1 MINCVLNR
9 GNLPQNTSNNGTLP
23 CSDPNSATLTHLD
36 EWVKGSSVSET
47 VAHLNLKSIDNPV
60 AIANLLNW
68 QKYLGTG
75 GWYVTSCDPLT
86 GKRIQFGQFKPDQP
100 IVFPNQEKPQKYFS
114 FPKDTE
120 SQVICL
126 VLALNEWVLI
136 SERFGV
142 PIVNEDI
149 DESRDDLGFWKWV
162 LNHPEIPIL
171 ITEGAKKAACLLS
184 CGWVA
189 LALTGVWNGQK
200 KKKLHPSLVPFVVPG
215 RPIDLV
221 FDADV
226 VIKESVQDALRVLGH
241 LIHRAK
247 GIVRIVTW
255 DLQLGKGCDDLI
267 VAHGADEFEQ
277 IMNDATPY
285 SEWLKKLEQQLERTP
300 SVTRFG
306 KAALTQKIPPADVIG
321 REIIEDYRAR
331 LLWNDEQKTWMHYS
345 LERSGVWSTVSEQYI
360 ESVVD
365 AILESK
371 GIVGYGS
378 AAYVTNIVA
387 KMRRRLLERLWGE
400 RSANE
405 ILPFTDGVL
414 NLATGQLEP
423 HAPGNRLTWCLPRPY
438 NSIATGWTKIDTWL
452 EQSAAANPA
461 HKEMLLCF
469 AAAVLR
475 GRCDL
480 QKFLHLIGV
489 GGTGKSTY
497 TRLLEAVIGSQ
508 NCWNGSLTDLE
519 DKHEVA
525 RLIGKRLIILPDQD
539 KVTGSLSNFKR
550 LTGQDTL
557 CGRRLYKD
565 GINFRFPGLA
575 IVTSNAPIFHADG
588 GSWLTRRILML
599 AFDHKPAAGQVL
611 DLEAEFEPELSA
623 FTNYLL
629 SIPNDEITRVLRRLG
644 ADGVSATL
652 WQSKLRTDSIAAW
665 VNDFVIHAPD
675 AQTQIGSDRHEW
687 ADAPYNPLG
696 STLFGSY
703 CHYCRISGLQAKG
716 KNNFSADLIELVQ
729 QTLGWS
735 DVQWARDATGRR
747 VIRGLKLRVDGDS
760 APFLEDS
767 VATDDLSD
775 HRSDDL
781 SDDLKHFQSNSSDDP
796 DDLEPVKLLA
806 SRNELEHNAKIDG
819 AVTEIFAPPPVSNP
833 QPQSQLTSG
842 VVSQV
847 VSQVVSEVV
856 SEPAAIVQPEKVSPE
871 PLKKVSPVINPLAT
885 LAPLGTTAV
894 SATEELPTKESAS
907 IPTPQQKQS
916 TNRRLQPV
924 EILTSAGDWVAGY
937 FIHSCIAVANL
948 VGIEQK
954 LTLFDADGGAY
965 TFLGQVRPL

>member
-9 GNLPQNTSNNGTLP
+9 ANLANN
-23 CSDPNSATLTHLD
+23 ATQSHLD
-36 EWVKGSSVSET
+36 EWVKGSSVTEGIT
-47 VAHLNLKSIDNPV
+47 RLNLKSIDNPV

-86 GKRIQFGQFKPDQP
+86 GKRGSFGQFKPDQP

-114 FPKDTE
+114 FPKDAE

-126 VLALNEWVLI
+126 LLTLNEWVRI
-136 SERFGV
+136 SERFSV
-142 PIVNEDI
+142 PIANEDI
-149 DESRDDLGFWKWV
+149 DESRDDLGFWQWV

-200 KKKLHPSLVPFVVPG
+200 KKKLHPSLIPFVVPG

-226 VIKESVQDALRVLGH
+226 VVKESVQDALRVLGH

-255 DLQLGKGCDDLI
+255 DLQLGKGCDDFI
-267 VAHGADEFEQ
+267 VAHGPDEFEQ
-277 IMNDATPY
+277 IMNNATPY
-285 SEWLKKLEQQLERTP
+285 SEWLKKLEQQVGRTP
-300 SVTRFG
+300 SVTQFG
-306 KAALTQKIPPADVIG
+306 KAAGTQKIPPADVIG

-345 LERSGVWSTVSEQYI
+345 LERSGVWVAVSEQYL

-371 GIVGYGS
+371 GIIGYGS

-387 KMRRRLLERLWGE
+387 KMRRRLFERVWSE

-452 EQSAAANPA
+452 EQSTGTNSA

-489 GGTGKSTY
+489 GGSGKSTY
-497 TRLLEAVIGSQ
+497 TRLLEAVIGPQ

-525 RLIGKRLIILPDQD
+525 RLIGKRLVILPDQD

-599 AFDHKPAAGQVL
+599 AFDHKPAAGQVK
-611 DLEAEFEPELSA
+611 DLETEFEPELSA

-644 ADGVSATL
+644 ADGVSTTL

-665 VNDFVIHAPD
+665 VNDLVIHAPH

-687 ADAPYNPLG
+687 ADQPYNPLI

-747 VIRGLKLRVDGDS
+747 VIRGLKLRADGDD

-775 HRSDDL
+775 DRSDDR
-781 SDDLKHFQSNSSDDP
+781 SDDLKHSHSNKSDDS
-796 DDLEPVKLLA
+796 DDLLTLKLLA
-806 SRNELEHNAKIDG
+806 SRDELKHNAKIDG
-819 AVTEIFAPPPVSNP
+819 AVTEIFAPPPISNP
-833 QPQSQLTSG
+833 EPQSQLT
-842 VVSQV
+842 
-847 VSQVVSEVV
+847 SQVVSEVV
-856 SEPAAIVQPEKVSPE
+856 SQVVGEVVSKSAAMAQPQKVSPE
-871 PLKKVSPVINPLAT
+871 SLNIETPVTNALTTLSPLE
-885 LAPLGTTAV
+885 TTTN
-894 SATEELPTKESAS
+894 SAAEGLPTKESPS
-907 IPTPQQKQS
+907 TPPQFKQKQS

-924 EILTSAGDWVAGY
+924 EILNSAGDWVAGY
-937 FIHSCIAVANL
+937 FVHQCIAVVNL

-954 LTLFDADGGAY
+954 FTLFDADGGAY
-965 TFLGQVRPL
+965 TFLGQLRPL

>member
-1 MINCVLNR
+1 MTQSTTFTYTNFASSSEFNARHYKECVENR
-9 GNLPQNTSNNGTLP
+9 GLNSQWLLANCYSVTANVATQRLGYTAK
-23 CSDPNSATLTHLD
+23 SDGIWLCGCNHQS
-36 EWVKGSSVSET
+36 
-47 VAHLNLKSIDNPV
+47 
-60 AIANLLNW
+60 
-68 QKYLGTG
+68 QY
-75 GWYVTSCDPLT
+75 
-86 GKRIQFGQFKPDQP
+86 KPD
-100 IVFPNQEKPQKYFS
+100 KPWKAEGDKRAAKYRSPFGEYDAMLPTHPTNPHYWHDTTALKQKAYKIDGH
-114 FPKDTE
+114 P
-120 SQVICL
+120 CL
-126 VLALNEWVLI
+126 VL
-136 SERFGV
+136 
-142 PIVNEDI
+142 
-149 DESRDDLGFWKWV
+149 
-162 LNHPEIPIL
+162 
-171 ITEGAKKAACLLS
+171 TEGFFKSIAGCTNDIPTIALL
-184 CGWVA
+184 GVEMG
-189 LALTGVWNGQK
+189 LTSKDADLQGK
-200 KKKLHPSLVPFVVPG
+200 RYLVPTLERYAKEGFG
-215 RPIDLV
+215 FIIG
-221 FDADV
+221 FDADCATNDN
-226 VIKESVQDALRVLGH
+226 VIKAQLKLAHQLKLFKVPVYSATGLWTVTEGKGMDDYIQNNGAERFKRKVLGKAVN
-241 LIHRAK
+241 IAAWEKQFQTPETHR
-247 GIVRIVTW
+247 T
-255 DLQLGKGCDDLI
+255 D
-267 VAHGADEFEQ
+267 
-277 IMNDATPY
+277 
-285 SEWLKKLEQQLERTP
+285 KL
-300 SVTRFG
+300 
-306 KAALTQKIPPADVIG
+306 PPADLIG

-345 LERSGVWSTVSEQYI
+345 LERSGVWSAVSEQYI

-387 KMRRRLLERLWGE
+387 KMRRRLFERLWGE

-452 EQSAAANPA
+452 EQSTGTNSA

-489 GGTGKSTY
+489 GGSGKSTY
-497 TRLLEAVIGSQ
+497 TRLLEAVIGPQ

-539 KVTGSLSNFKR
+539 KVNGSLSNFKR

-599 AFDHKPAAGQVL
+599 AFDHKPAAGQVK
-611 DLEAEFEPELSA
+611 DLETEFEPELSA

-665 VNDFVIHAPD
+665 VNDLVIHAPN
-675 AQTQIGSDRHEW
+675 AQTQIGSDRHQW
-687 ADAPYNPLG
+687 ADQPYNPLI

-735 DVQWARDATGRR
+735 DVQWGRDAQGRR
-747 VIRGLKLRVDGDS
+747 VIRGLKLRSDGDS

-775 HRSDDL
+775 DRSDDRSDDL
-781 SDDLKHFQSNSSDDP
+781 NHYHSNSSDDP
-796 DDLEPVKLLA
+796 DDLLTLKLLA
-806 SRNELEHNAKIDG
+806 SNDELDHDLKIDR
-819 AVTEIFAPPPVSNP
+819 ALTEIFAPPPISNP
-833 QPQSQLTSG
+833 EPQQELT
-842 VVSQV
+842 
-847 VSQVVSEVV
+847 SQVVSEVV
-856 SEPAAIVQPEKVSPE
+856 SQVVGEVVSESAAMAQPEKVSPE
-871 PLKKVSPVINPLAT
+871 PLKKETPVTNPLAT
-885 LAPLGTTAV
+885 LPPLGTTTN
-894 SATEELPTKESAS
+894 SAAEGLPTKESPSA
-907 IPTPQQKQS
+907 PPQLKQKQLFH
-916 TNRRLQPV
+916 RRLQPV

-937 FIHSCIAVANL
+937 FVHSCIAVANL

-954 LTLFDADGGAY
+954 FTLFDADGGAY